1 MLGSGVAFQPI
12 NTFLTEDMTCFAT
25 THHNQTQ
32 QLHVF
37 RTARITLS
45 S

>member
-1 MLGSGVAFQPI
+1 MLGLDVAFQPV
-12 NTFLTEDMTCFAT
+12 NTFLKEDMTCFST

-37 RTARITLS
+37 KTVLLALNS
-45 S
+45 